1 MIKITYIDYQNVA
14 RTVNAAEGESLKD
27 AAIQNMVPGI
37 DGDCGGNCACATCR
51 VDVDPEWLSKL
62 PPISPEEQ
70 ALLAIVDSVKSNSRL
85 ACQIKASPEL
95 NGITVHT
102 PMGQH

>member
-1 MIKITYIDYQNVA
+1 MVKVVFIDYQNVA
-14 RTVNAAEGESLKD
+14 RAVDAAEGESLKD
-27 AAIQNMVPGI
+27 AAIKNLVPGI
-37 DGDCGGNCACATCR
+37 DADCGGNCACATCR

-62 PPISPEEQ
+62 PSVSADEK
-70 ALLAIVDSVKSNSRL
+70 ALLAIVDSVKPNSRL
-85 ACQIKASPEL
+85 ACQIKARPEL